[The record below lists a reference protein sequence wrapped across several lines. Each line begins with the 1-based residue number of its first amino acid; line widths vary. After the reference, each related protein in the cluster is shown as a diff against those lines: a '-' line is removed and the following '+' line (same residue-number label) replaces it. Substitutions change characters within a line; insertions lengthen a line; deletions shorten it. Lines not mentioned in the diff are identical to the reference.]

1 MTILY
6 HILYSNNL
14 LYIIFVNYLVIIVI
28 NNPQL
33 QHLLYTLSH
42 VC

>member
-14 LYIIFVNYLVIIVI
+14 LYIIFINYLVI